1 MYTSRFVLYYRYS
14 TTKKPCKILKIL
26 IYSMTFYALFC
37 FLLTLFIALE
47 RLKYLSNIFFD
58 MWYDW
63 QWNNFWIVF
72 SRYKT
77 ASVSPMVIRE
87 DPSSPMTQ
95 GKENG
100 RRSRY
105 RFTQISS
112 CTWCEKHFCE
122 MVTLHFSVIVHGLNL
137 LYFKKWQIC
146 TQLSC
151 LVKRIG
157 NHVDKANS
165 KDNCKDR

>member
-1 MYTSRFVLYYRYS
+1 MLCFVFFKLYLL
-14 TTKKPCKILKIL
+14 PLKDWNISL
-26 IYSMTFYALFC
+26 IF
-37 FLLTLFIALE
+37 
-47 RLKYLSNIFFD
+47 FFD

-151 LVKRIG
+151 LVKGIG

>member
-1 MYTSRFVLYYRYS
+1 MYTSRFVLYCS

-47 RLKYLSNIFFD
+47 RLKYLSVIFFFD